1 MATAMT
7 RTPIKA
13 SDETI
18 NTLVNVLAQDGVQE
32 AKLND
37 NAVAGSYIELN
48 GKTLDGNGKTI
59 TAIGDMMSNGKNTD
73 PVILATSGVVKN
85 LTIDGAGRGVGTRG
99 ALTGNLTVNN
109 YAIGT
114 ANP

>member
-1 MATAMT
+1 MLTHCNDAT
-7 RTPIKA
+7 
-13 SDETI
+13 SET
-18 NTLVNVLAQDGVQE
+18 VVLTAGVGTTEQI
-32 AKLND
+32 A
-37 NAVAGSYIELN
+37 LN